1 MYWQFSICLIKILT
15 FKTNEV
21 INMVCK
27 YANGMECTHD
37 SRMNSIC
44 NNPGDCEYLEEEG
57 DNMLSIDLNQKA
69 IFFDE
74 HENHKVLAN
83 NTAMDNIRAMH
94 MFHKE
99 DGSVDVEFVCRRENE
114 NSGTHITVHNVR
126 KCMHI
131 PNMQI
136 IHGDDT
142 MQLVIKEHKPMD
154 LTPMIYEHSDILLH
168 GGRHN
173 NVTADD
179 TFMNDV
185 REMHMV
191 RRGDRMTITF
201 TCQGYPDDRPEYVT
215 VHDVHHVQV
224 QKVYWSNAGFN
235 WED

>member
-1 MYWQFSICLIKILT
+1 
-15 FKTNEV
+15 
-21 INMVCK
+21 MVCK

-37 SRMNSIC
+37 SRMSSIC
-44 NNPGDCEYLEEEG
+44 NNPGDCKYLEEG

-83 NTAMDNIRAMH
+83 NTAMDNVRAMH
-94 MFHKE
+94 IFHKE

-114 NSGTHITVHNVR
+114 NNGTHITVHNVR

-131 PNMQI
+131 PNMRI

-142 MQLVIKEHKPMD
+142 MQLVIKERKPMD
-154 LTPMIYEHSDILLH
+154 LTPVVHEHSDILLH

-173 NVTADD
+173 NITADD

>member
-1 MYWQFSICLIKILT
+1 
-15 FKTNEV
+15 
-21 INMVCK
+21 MVCK

-44 NNPGDCEYLEEEG
+44 NNPGDCEYLEEKG

-83 NTAMDNIRAMH
+83 NTAMDNVRAMH

-99 DGSVDVEFVCRRENE
+99 DSNVDVEFVCRHADES
-114 NSGTHITVHNVR
+114 SGTHITVHNVR
-126 KCMHI
+126 KCMHV

-142 MQLVIKEHKPMD
+142 MQLVIKEREPMN
-154 LTPMIYEHSDILLH
+154 LTPVINEHSDILLH

-191 RRGDRMTITF
+191 RRGGRMTITF

-215 VHDVHHVQV
+215 VHDVHRVQV

>member
-1 MYWQFSICLIKILT
+1 
-15 FKTNEV
+15 
-21 INMVCK
+21 MVCK

-37 SRMNSIC
+37 SKMNSIC

-83 NTAMDNIRAMH
+83 NTAMDNVRAMH
-94 MFHKE
+94 IFHKE
-99 DGSVDVEFVCRRENE
+99 DGNVDVEFVCRRADES
-114 NSGTHITVHNVR
+114 SGTHVTVHNVR

-142 MQLVIKEHKPMD
+142 MQLVIKERKPMD

-215 VHDVHHVQV
+215 IHDVHRVQI

>member
-1 MYWQFSICLIKILT
+1 
-15 FKTNEV
+15 
-21 INMVCK
+21 
-27 YANGMECTHD
+27 
-37 SRMNSIC
+37 MN
-44 NNPGDCEYLEEEG
+44 
-57 DNMLSIDLNQKA
+57 IDLNQKA

-74 HENHKVLAN
+74 HKDHKVLAN
-83 NTAMDNIRAMH
+83 NTAMNNVRAMH

-99 DGSVDVEFVCRRENE
+99 DGSVDVEFVCRRADEF
-114 NSGTHITVHNVR
+114 SCTHVTVHDVR

-142 MQLVIKEHKPMD
+142 MQLVIKERKPID
-154 LTPMIYEHSDILLH
+154 LTQVIKEHDDILLH

-173 NVTADD
+173 NVVADD

-185 REMHMV
+185 REMHAV
-191 RRGDRMTITF
+191 RRGGRMTITF

-215 VHDVHHVQV
+215 IHDVKDVRVQS
-224 QKVYWSNAGFN
+224 VYWSNARFN

>member
-1 MYWQFSICLIKILT
+1 
-15 FKTNEV
+15 
-21 INMVCK
+21 MVCK
-27 YANGMECTHD
+27 YANGNNCENDC
-37 SRMNSIC
+37 RMNSIC
-44 NNPGDCEYLEEEG
+44 NNPGDCEYLEEKG

-83 NTAMDNIRAMH
+83 NTAMDNVRAMH

-99 DGSVDVEFVCRRENE
+99 DDSVDVEFVCRRKNE
-114 NSGTHITVHNVR
+114 NNGTHVTVHNVR
-126 KCMHI
+126 KCMHV

-142 MQLVIKEHKPMD
+142 MQLVIKEREPMN

-185 REMHMV
+185 REMHIV
-191 RRGDRMTITF
+191 RRGGRMTITF
-201 TCQGYPDDRPEYVT
+201 TCQGYSDDRPEYVT
-215 VHDVHHVQV
+215 VHDVHRVQV

>member
-1 MYWQFSICLIKILT
+1 
-15 FKTNEV
+15 
-21 INMVCK
+21 MVCK
-27 YANGMECTHD
+27 YANGNNCENDCRI
-37 SRMNSIC
+37 SSIC
-44 NNPGDCEYLEEEG
+44 NSPGDCKYLTEG
-57 DNMLSIDLNQKA
+57 DNMLSIDLNKKA

-83 NTAMDNIRAMH
+83 NTAMNNVRAMH
-94 MFHKE
+94 MLHKE
-99 DGSVDVEFVCRRENE
+99 DGSVDVEFVCRCADEF
-114 NSGTHITVHNVR
+114 SSTHVTVHDVR

-142 MQLVIKEHKPMD
+142 MQLVIKERKPID
-154 LTPMIYEHSDILLH
+154 LTQVVKEHDDILLH

-173 NVTADD
+173 NVVADD

-185 REMHMV
+185 REMHAV
-191 RRGDRMTITF
+191 RRGGRITITF

-215 VHDVHHVQV
+215 IHDVKDIRV
-224 QKVYWSNAGFN
+224 KSVYWSNAKFN

>member
-1 MYWQFSICLIKILT
+1 
-15 FKTNEV
+15 
-21 INMVCK
+21 MVCK

-37 SRMNSIC
+37 SKMNSIC

-83 NTAMDNIRAMH
+83 NTAMDNVRAMH

-114 NSGTHITVHNVR
+114 NNGTHITVHNVR

-142 MQLVIKEHKPMD
+142 MQLVIKEREPMD
-154 LTPMIYEHSDILLH
+154 LTPVVHEHSDILLH

-173 NVTADD
+173 NITADD

-191 RRGDRMTITF
+191 RRGGRITITF

-215 VHDVHHVQV
+215 VHDVHRVQV

>member
-1 MYWQFSICLIKILT
+1 
-15 FKTNEV
+15 
-21 INMVCK
+21 MVCK
-27 YANGMECTHD
+27 YTNGNNCENDCRI
-37 SRMNSIC
+37 SSIC
-44 NNPGDCEYLEEEG
+44 NNPGDCEYLTEG

-74 HENHKVLAN
+74 HEDHKVLAN
-83 NTAMDNIRAMH
+83 NTAMNNVRAMH

-99 DGSVDVEFVCRRENE
+99 DGSVDVEFVCRHADES
-114 NSGTHITVHNVR
+114 SGTHITVHNVR
-126 KCMHI
+126 KCMHV

-142 MQLVIKEHKPMD
+142 IQLVIKERKPMD
-154 LTPMIYEHSDILLH
+154 LTPMVSEHSDILLH

-173 NVTADD
+173 NVVADD

-185 REMHMV
+185 REMHAV
-191 RRGDRMTITF
+191 RRGGHMTITF

-215 VHDVHHVQV
+215 IHDVKDVRV
-224 QKVYWSNAGFN
+224 KSVYWSNAGFN

>member
-1 MYWQFSICLIKILT
+1 
-15 FKTNEV
+15 
-21 INMVCK
+21 MVCK
-27 YANGMECTHD
+27 YANGNNCENDCRI
-37 SRMNSIC
+37 SSIC
-44 NNPGDCEYLEEEG
+44 NNPDDCEYLTEG

-83 NTAMDNIRAMH
+83 NTAMNNVRAMH
-94 MFHKE
+94 MLHKE
-99 DGSVDVEFVCRRENE
+99 DGSVDVEFVCRCADEF
-114 NSGTHITVHNVR
+114 SSTHVTVHDVR
-126 KCMHI
+126 KCMHV

-142 MQLVIKEHKPMD
+142 MQLVIKERKPID
-154 LTPMIYEHSDILLH
+154 LTQVVKEHDDILLH

-173 NVTADD
+173 NVVADD

-185 REMHMV
+185 REMHAV
-191 RRGDRMTITF
+191 RRGGRITITF

-215 VHDVHHVQV
+215 IHDVKDIRV
-224 QKVYWSNAGFN
+224 KSVYWSNAKFN

>member
-1 MYWQFSICLIKILT
+1 
-15 FKTNEV
+15 
-21 INMVCK
+21 MVCK

-83 NTAMDNIRAMH
+83 NTAMDNVRAMH
-94 MFHKE
+94 IFHKE
-99 DGSVDVEFVCRRENE
+99 NGNVDVEFVCRRENE
-114 NSGTHITVHNVR
+114 NSGTHITVHNVH
-126 KCMHI
+126 KCMHV

-142 MQLVIKEHKPMD
+142 VQLVIKERKPMD
-154 LTPMIYEHSDILLH
+154 LTPVVHEHSDILLH

-185 REMHMV
+185 REIHVV
-191 RRGDRMTITF
+191 RRGSHMTITF

-215 VHDVHHVQV
+215 VHDVHRIQV

>member
-1 MYWQFSICLIKILT
+1 
-15 FKTNEV
+15 
-21 INMVCK
+21 MVCK

-44 NNPGDCEYLEEEG
+44 NNPGDCEYLEERG
-57 DNMLSIDLNQKA
+57 DNMNIDLNQKA

-74 HENHKVLAN
+74 HDDHKVLAN
-83 NTAMDNIRAMH
+83 NTAMNNVRAMH

-99 DGSVDVEFVCRRENE
+99 DGSVDVEFVCRRADES
-114 NSGTHITVHNVR
+114 SGTHVTVHNVR
-126 KCMHI
+126 KCMHV
-131 PNMQI
+131 PTMQI

-142 MQLVIKEHKPMD
+142 AQLVVKEREPMN
-154 LTPMIYEHSDILLH
+154 LTPVINEHSDILLH

-185 REMHMV
+185 REMHAV
-191 RRGDRMTITF
+191 RRGGRMTITF
-201 TCQGYPDDRPEYVT
+201 TCQRYPDNRPEYVT
-215 VHDVHHVQV
+215 IHDVKDVRV
-224 QKVYWSNAGFN
+224 KSVYWSNAGFN